1 MIVSIHQPNY
11 IPWAGYFHK
20 IANSDVF
27 VIFDDVQFPRGKD
40 WIFRNK
46 IKTESG
52 EKWLSVPV
60 KNKNKFL
67 KINEIEINNDIEW
80 QKKHINAL
88 YSNYQKAEFFS
99 MYFEDLEDI
108 LNKKWRFLIE
118 MNLEI
123 IHTIMKILDIKTK
136 IVLSSELNV
145 KDTGTMK
152 IIKTVKKLNGDKYFT
167 SWGKGSKRYIEGFEE
182 KFDEYGINIIR
193 QEVKI
198 PEYKQLFG
206 NFLPELSI
214 VDMLFNINTQKTRE
228 IINM

>member
-88 YSNYQKAEFFS
+88 
-99 MYFEDLEDI
+99 
-108 LNKKWRFLIE
+108 
-118 MNLEI
+118 
-123 IHTIMKILDIKTK
+123 
-136 IVLSSELNV
+136 
-145 KDTGTMK
+145 
-152 IIKTVKKLNGDKYFT
+152 
-167 SWGKGSKRYIEGFEE
+167 
-182 KFDEYGINIIR
+182 
-193 QEVKI
+193 
-198 PEYKQLFG
+198 
-206 NFLPELSI
+206 
-214 VDMLFNINTQKTRE
+214 
-228 IINM
+228 